1 MKKLLACV
9 LVAAGTGCPSIDV
22 DTDEGPSD
30 APIVEF
36 DPGNRIVPFPNN
48 LLLNPQT
55 GLVNLPASCGETET
69 AKALRENVLN
79 KLDGFGTFE
88 TTMTVTFSE
97 PVDPAT
103 LEGNVVILQ
112 RIDNGAPAA
121 DPMPLPYIT
130 RVGTTARFDAMCANP
145 QMVDQ
150 VAIIPIVPLEQKS
163 TYTVALKQGI
173 KTASGADFTASFT
186 WSLIRQPE
194 NPVTLDDNGV
204 VTSDRTPLDPANPD
218 DYETLVGV
226 DLLWRAHAQGMAH
239 LKANGLAH
247 TDVLLAWEFNTQT
260 TTDPLD
266 KTVTG
271 SPASMIPEATVLAG
285 LQSLVPQGAT
295 AEDFMR
301 QVPALAG
308 RCRADNGPLPCEAVS
323 DILVGGLPSRQ
334 YQVERPNPFTAP
346 VCGPMG
352 DQPCG
357 PIPGP
362 WGDPRT
368 PEFVKVEP
376 IRTFAFV
383 PQAQVCPNADTAG
396 CPTIIFQHGLG
407 RSQSDVFAIASQL
420 NAVGYNVVAIDAV
433 AHGSRAVRISND
445 AARGCDGVR
454 TATTAPQCFASFLS
468 PDLATTRDNIRQT
481 ILDHLGLVQALKS
494 CGTES
499 CGALNVDATKIQY
512 IGQSL
517 GGIMG
522 SITAAMSDDIKAS
535 VLNVPGVGW
544 VDILENTQ
552 TLAIR
557 CTLVDGLIAAGILTG
572 DPWNPMAGTGLCTT
586 DDWKTQPGYRQ
597 FSVIGRWILD
607 PADPANFTQRLA
619 ARRFLLQEVVDDQ
632 VVPNIATENEAKLTG
647 VFATAMD
654 ADASVPSGNPPPAP
668 PVNPSPA
675 VATMPMES
683 KLVRYKTLPPA
694 APSFPGNTYGH
705 GSLLAPASNDAAGSL
720 ATAKMQ
726 VDAIYYLIQN
736 K

>member
-1 MKKLLACV
+1 MKTLLACV

-48 LLLNPQT
+48 LLLNPET

-69 AKALRENVLN
+69 AKALREGVIN

-97 PVDPAT
+97 PVDIAT

-112 RIDNGAPAA
+112 RVDNGAPAA
-121 DPMPLPYIT
+121 DAMPLPVLT
-130 RVGTTARFDAMCANP
+130 RVGVTARFDAMCANP

-150 VAIIPIVPLEQKS
+150 VVIVPLVPLEQKS
-163 TYTVALKQGI
+163 TYTVALKKGI
-173 KTASGADFTASFT
+173 KTAAGTDFTASFT
-186 WSLIRQPE
+186 WSLIRQPA
-194 NPVTLDDNGV
+194 NPVTLDDNGI
-204 VTSDRTPLDPANPD
+204 VTSDRTPLDPANPE
-218 DYETLVGV
+218 DYETLVGI
-226 DLLWRAHAQGMAH
+226 DLLWRAHAQGMAY
-239 LKANGLAH
+239 LKTKGIEH
-247 TDVLLAWEFNTQT
+247 GDVLLAWEFNTQT

-266 KTVTG
+266 KAVTG
-271 SPASMIPEATVLAG
+271 SPASMIPDASVLLGNAT
-285 LQSLVPQGAT
+285 QVPQGAT
-295 AEDFMR
+295 AEQLLR
-301 QVPALAG
+301 QILPG
-308 RCRADNGPLPCEAVS
+308 RCNADNGPLPCQAVG
-323 DILVGGLPSRQ
+323 DILGSGLISRQ
-334 YQVERPNPFTAP
+334 YQIEKPNPLTAP
-346 VCGPMG
+346 ICGPMN

-368 PEFVKVEP
+368 PELVKNETIGAIV
-376 IRTFAFV
+376 FV
-383 PQAQVCPNADTAG
+383 PVAQTCPNADTAG

-407 RSQSDVFAIASQL
+407 RSRTDVFAIGSQL
-420 NAVGYNVVAIDAV
+420 AAAGYNTVAIDAV

-468 PDLATTRDNIRQT
+468 PDLAATRDNIRQT
-481 ILDHLGLVQALKS
+481 ILDHIALVQSIKS
-494 CGTES
+494 CGVAS
-499 CGALNVDATKIQY
+499 CGALKVDPAKIQY
-512 IGQSL
+512 MGQSL

-522 SITAAMSDDIKAS
+522 SITTAVADDIKAS

-586 DDWKTQPGYRQ
+586 EDWKTQPGYRQ

-607 PADPANFTQRLA
+607 PADPANFTHRLA
-619 ARRFLLQEVVDDQ
+619 TKRFLIQEVVDDQ

-654 ADASVPSGNPPPAP
+654 VDAAVPSGNAPPLP

-675 VATMPMES
+675 VTMMPMTN
-683 KLVRYKTLPPA
+683 KLVRYKTLPA
-694 APSFPGNTYGH
+694 ASPFPGNTYGH

-726 VDAIYYLIQN
+726 IDAIYYLTQN